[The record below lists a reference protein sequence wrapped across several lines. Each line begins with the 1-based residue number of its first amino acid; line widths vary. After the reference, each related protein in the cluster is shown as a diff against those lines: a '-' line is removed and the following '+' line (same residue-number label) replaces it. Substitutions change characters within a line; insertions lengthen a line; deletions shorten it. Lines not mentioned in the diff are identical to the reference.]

1 MSLDLVILA
10 AVRGTNLRQIPV
22 LDVSEQASIT
32 ASSIPVTH
40 FEAGSKKMSAN
51 KEWEART

>member
-10 AVRGTNLRQIPV
+10 AVPGTNLRQIPV

-40 FEAGSKKMSAN
+40 FEGRLEKN
-51 KEWEART
+51 VR